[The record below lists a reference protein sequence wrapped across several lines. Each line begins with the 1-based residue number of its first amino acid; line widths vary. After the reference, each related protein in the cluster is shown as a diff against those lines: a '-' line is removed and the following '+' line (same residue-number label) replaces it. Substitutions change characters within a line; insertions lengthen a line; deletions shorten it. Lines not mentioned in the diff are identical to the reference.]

1 METPPPPPPDTKE
14 PCEAQPSS
22 VSAGT
27 PAAAAPTTAAAAAA
41 AAAATPAAACGA
53 SAGEGS
59 DDGYLSQGSAG
70 VRENTRLHSDAVAR
84 HAERTLKRR
93 VSEAEAAGEK
103 AMRQAKRQRR
113 AEGAEYVYG
122 NYDKYYGYRTLDS
135 DHRVA
140 ALEGRAAELRGRT
153 WLDVGCN
160 NGQLI
165 RLVAERLQVPY
176 LHGIDIDPRLIQR
189 AKQLASPPQAAG
201 GVTAASA
208 AAAPRAARTPPA
220 EVSAGY
226 YPASCVD
233 DPSPAVS
240 SVAPTAPAEAAAAAA
255 SRVPEVRFTTANI
268 SDRADAVA
276 GGPYGVVSM
285 LSVAKWIHLNFG
297 DTGLKTAFLR
307 VHELL
312 EPGGYFVLEPQ
323 PWKSYRKAASKI
335 SSADFTQRRVQLA
348 IRPTEFPDVLSKMG
362 FEYVGNLL
370 QPESETVRGEPA
382 GFRRDLL
389 LFRKKN

>member
-1 METPPPPPPDTKE
+1 MS
-14 PCEAQPSS
+14 AQSPTEFIAGGSEVGGPEHRS
-22 VSAGT
+22 ASAGCA
-27 PAAAAPTTAAAAAA
+27 PAAAAPPTAA
-41 AAAATPAAACGA
+41 PAAAGG
-53 SAGEGS
+53 AGEGS
-59 DDGYLSQGSAG
+59 DDDGYVSQGAAG
-70 VRENTRLHSDAVAR
+70 VREKTRLHSAAVAR

-93 VSEAEAAGEK
+93 ASEAEAAGDK

-113 AEGAEYVYG
+113 AEGSEYVYG

-165 RLVAERLQVPY
+165 RLVAERLQVPF

-189 AKQLASPPQAAG
+189 AKQLAAPPQAA
-201 GVTAASA
+201 AA
-208 AAAPRAARTPPA
+208 AAAPARTPPA
-220 EVSAGY
+220 GVSPGY
-226 YPASCVD
+226 FPASCVD

-240 SVAPTAPAEAAAAAA
+240 SVAPTEAAAAAA
-255 SRVPEVRFTTANI
+255 ASSRVPDVRFTTANI

-297 DTGLKTAFLR
+297 DAGLKTAFLR

-348 IRPTEFPDVLSKMG
+348 MKPTEFPEVLSKMG
-362 FEYVGNLL
+362 FEFVGNLL
-370 QPESETVRGEPA
+370 QLESETVQGEPA

-389 LFRKKN
+389 LFRKKS